1 MNNKA
6 QIGVQIMV
14 LRQQIIDNGVYAT
27 LEKLASYGFRCI
39 EVSQVEMSAHN
50 VAEIKRACKD
60 FNITIAALSANVEP
74 MFEGM
79 ESLETTFDKIVQD
92 CKTLE
97 CNYLRVGM
105 LPFKYIGSLD
115 KSMEFASKA
124 EAMAV
129 KLEKEGI
136 KLYYHNHHVE
146 FVKYNGEY
154 LMDIIKNN
162 TSKLGFEIDV
172 HWVHRG
178 GENPAKYIAAYEG
191 RLELLHLKDYRITE
205 PDFSKCDPKD
215 MMKFMQAFTNVI
227 QFAEVGEGSLDFKDI
242 IETGL
247 RVGAKFLIIEQDDTY
262 GEDPFICLERSKNNL
277 IKLGYA
283 DLF

>member
-1 MNNKA
+1 MSKKA
-6 QIGVQIMV
+6 QIGVQMMA
-14 LRQQIIDNGVYAT
+14 LRQNIIDNGVYAT
-27 LEKLASYGFRCI
+27 LEKLSANGFSCV
-39 EVSQVEMSAHN
+39 EVSQVEMSEHN
-50 VAEIKRACKD
+50 VAELKRACAD

-74 MFEGM
+74 MFPGM
-79 ESLETTFDKIVQD
+79 ESLETTFDKIVND
-92 CKTLE
+92 CKTLG

-105 LPFKYIGSLD
+105 LPFKYIGSLE
-115 KSMEFASKA
+115 KSMEFAAKA
-124 EAMAV
+124 EAMAER
-129 KLEKEGI
+129 LEKEGI

-146 FVKYNGEY
+146 FVKYNGQY
-154 LMDIIKNN
+154 LLDIIKNN

-178 GENPAKYIAAYEG
+178 GENAARYIEQYED

-205 PDFSKCDPKD
+205 PDFSQCDPKD
-215 MMKFMQAFTNVI
+215 MMKFMQAFTNVV

-262 GEDPFICLERSKNNL
+262 GEDIFVCLERSRQNL
-277 IKLGYA
+277 IKLGYE
-283 DLF
+283 DLL